1 MPKRIVYYPCRDNKY
16 MGRLKGSLNKNLQSR
31 LITSSLSSQGRIHFL
46 ANLIIDKILEDQKNG
61 EVLLRKLNY
70 K

>member
-1 MPKRIVYYPCRDNKY
+1 

-31 LITSSLSSQGRIHFL
+31 TITSSLSSQERIHFL